1 MILGLQM
8 IALIFA
14 LIMLYFIYLHYR
26 REELNSFEV
35 IIMFAIWLGA
45 ILIITMPNLF
55 DLLSRTIAVS
65 RSFDLA
71 VIGGFLFVIPLV
83 YISYIRT
90 KRLEKKIEDYVR
102 KEVLE
107 RIHHGK
113 KISKK

>member
-1 MILGLQM
+1 MILGLQL

-26 REELNSFEV
+26 RSELTSIEV
-35 IIMFAIWLGA
+35 IIMFAVWLGA
-45 ILIITMPNLF
+45 ILIILMPNLF

-90 KRLEKKIEDYVR
+90 RRLEKKIEEYVR

-107 RIHHGK
+107 EFQNAK
-113 KISKK
+113 KTRKK